1 MSEQNEDEFIK
12 DLQNKIASQNQI
24 INTIREFFSS
34 NSQFMKIY
42 RQKPSDQ
49 YEKLE
54 AILANQE
61 KTFAKFEDI
70 IEKHLDSEKSESLDG

>member
-1 MSEQNEDEFIK
+1 MPEQNKDEIIK
-12 DLQNKIASQNQI
+12 ALQNKIASQNQI
-24 INTIREFFSS
+24 INTIREFVSS

-54 AILANQE
+54 SILSNQE
-61 KTFAKFEDI
+61 KIFAKFEELI
-70 IEKHLDSEKSESLDG
+70 KKE

>member
-1 MSEQNEDEFIK
+1 MAV
-12 DLQNKIASQNQI
+12 QNKDEIIKTLKEKIVSQNDV

-42 RQKPSDQ
+42 RQKQYDQ

-54 AILANQE
+54 SVLANQE
-61 KTFAKFEDI
+61 KIFTKFEELI
-70 IEKHLDSEKSESLDG
+70 KKE

>member
-1 MSEQNEDEFIK
+1 MAVQNKDEIIKTLKEKIVSQNEV
-12 DLQNKIASQNQI
+12 
-24 INTIREFFSS
+24 INTLREIFSS

-54 AILANQE
+54 SILSNQE
-61 KTFAKFEDI
+61 KIFAKFEELI
-70 IEKHLDSEKSESLDG
+70 KKE

>member
-1 MSEQNEDEFIK
+1 MSEQNKDEIIK
-12 DLQNKIASQNQI
+12 TLKEKITSQNDV
-24 INTIREFFSS
+24 INTLKEFFSS

-54 AILANQE
+54 SILANQE
-61 KTFAKFEDI
+61 KIFAKFEELI
-70 IEKHLDSEKSESLDG
+70 KKE

>member
-1 MSEQNEDEFIK
+1 MSEQNKDEIIK
-12 DLQNKIASQNQI
+12 ALQNKIASQNQI

-54 AILANQE
+54 SILSNQE
-61 KTFAKFEDI
+61 KIFAKFEELI
-70 IEKHLDSEKSESLDG
+70 KKE

>member
-1 MSEQNEDEFIK
+1 MAV
-12 DLQNKIASQNQI
+12 QNKDEIIKTLKEKIVSQNDV

-42 RQKPSDQ
+42 RQKQYDQ

-54 AILANQE
+54 SVLANQE
-61 KTFAKFEDI
+61 KIFTKFE
-70 IEKHLDSEKSESLDG
+70 ELMKKE

>member
-1 MSEQNEDEFIK
+1 MAV
-12 DLQNKIASQNQI
+12 QNKDEIIKTLKEKIVSQNDV

-42 RQKPSDQ
+42 RQKQYDQ

-54 AILANQE
+54 SVLANQE
-61 KTFAKFEDI
+61 KIFSKLEELI
-70 IEKHLDSEKSESLDG
+70 KKE

>member
-1 MSEQNEDEFIK
+1 MAV
-12 DLQNKIASQNQI
+12 QNKDEIIKTLKEKIVSQNDV

-42 RQKPSDQ
+42 RQKQYDQ

-54 AILANQE
+54 SVLANQE
-61 KTFAKFEDI
+61 KIFSKLKELI
-70 IEKHLDSEKSESLDG
+70 KKE

>member
-1 MSEQNEDEFIK
+1 MAV
-12 DLQNKIASQNQI
+12 QNKDEIIKTLKEKIVSQNDV

-42 RQKPSDQ
+42 RQKQYDQ

-54 AILANQE
+54 SVLAKQE
-61 KTFAKFEDI
+61 KIFCKLKELI
-70 IEKHLDSEKSESLDG
+70 KKE

>member
-1 MSEQNEDEFIK
+1 MPEQNKDEIIK
-12 DLQNKIASQNQI
+12 ALQNKITSQNDV
-24 INTIREFFSS
+24 INTMKEFFSS

-54 AILANQE
+54 SILANQE
-61 KTFAKFEDI
+61 KTFAKFEELI
-70 IEKHLDSEKSESLDG
+70 KKERRS

>member
-1 MSEQNEDEFIK
+1 MSEQNKDEIIK
-12 DLQNKIASQNQI
+12 ALQNKIASQNQI

-54 AILANQE
+54 SILANQE
-61 KTFAKFEDI
+61 KTFAKFEELI
-70 IEKHLDSEKSESLDG
+70 KKERQS